1 MNRISYRRIAV
12 IVRPDR
18 SYSDLLGFRNDG
30 YKQVVFVANLI
41 ADPQCKQFDG
51 NVYEIEDLLRLD
63 NPLYRTS
70 HPNCNC
76 AFQAFGQLPQ
86 AAEPQNMVEP
96 NEKPKENQGSPQADQ
111 ARIV

>member
-1 MNRISYRRIAV
+1 MNRISFRKITV

-30 YKQVVFVANLI
+30 YTQAVFVANLI
-41 ADPQCKQFDG
+41 ADPQCQQFNG
-51 NVYEIEDLLRLD
+51 NVYEIADLLRLD

-76 AFQAFGQLPQ
+76 AFQPYGQQPQ
-86 AAEPQNMVEP
+86 AEEPTTVNP
-96 NEKPKENQGSPQADQ
+96 NEEPKENQGSPQDHQ